1 MIAESVQVALI
12 YAVQG
17 ITVALV
23 GVIAVRLGKVRRDAS
38 AVRDQV
44 VNDHFDDD
52 GNPIIMRDENDR
64 RHNETK
70 GWFAELRRDIGGIR
84 RDIRDLGG
92 RVQLLEQLEITEPR
106 RRKDRN
112 D

>member
-1 MIAESVQVALI
+1 MTEAVQVALI

-17 ITVALV
+17 ITVALLGAV
-23 GVIAVRLGKVRRDAS
+23 AVRLGKVRRDAA

-44 VNDHFDDD
+44 VNDHYDDD
-52 GNPIIMRDENDR
+52 GKPIIMRDENDR

-92 RVQLLEQLEITEPR
+92 RVQLLEQLEITQPR
-106 RRKDRN
+106 QRKDQH